1 MRINRSELAVP
12 GSRQELFEKASNS
25 ASDIIFLDLED
36 SVSLDDKKKARKN
49 VIEAINDID
58 WKKKTISVR
67 VNSYDTKFIEED
79 IKNLLKFT
87 SNRLDLLMFPK
98 VNNSAEV
105 MKLDKLVSE
114 YEISYKRKKKIGFEI
129 IIETTLGLINV
140 ESIAQAS
147 KRNEAIH
154 FGAGDFAA
162 SIGAKVTSIG
172 GVNDDYGVLQNK
184 KGNIRNYFINDMW
197 HYALFKILVTAH
209 AFGLRAIDC
218 PYGDFSDTKGFMS
231 LAQSSYTMGFDGK
244 MVIHPNQIDLANSI
258 YSPTEEEVEEA
269 QEILLQMKEAEK
281 KGKGAVAFKGKLLDI
296 VSIKQAT
303 NIVNMANK
311 IKMEK
316 IK

>member
-12 GSRQELFEKASNS
+12 GSRRELFEKASNS

-36 SVSLDDKKKARKN
+36 SVSLDDKNKARKN

-58 WKKKTISVR
+58 WKNKTISVR
-67 VNSYDTKFIEED
+67 VNSYDTKFIEDD
-79 IKNLLKFT
+79 IKELLKFT
-87 SNRLDLLMFPK
+87 SGKLDLIMFPK
-98 VNNSAEV
+98 VNNASEV
-105 MKLDKLVSE
+105 IKLDKLISE
-114 YEISYKRKKKIGFEI
+114 HEVRYKRKKRIGFELI
-129 IIETTLGLINV
+129 VETTLGLINI

-162 SIGAKVTSIG
+162 SIGAKITSIG
-172 GVNDDYGVLQNK
+172 GVNDNYGVLQNK
-184 KGNIRNYFINDMW
+184 KGKIRNFFINDMW

-218 PYGDFSDTKGFMS
+218 PYGDFSDTSGFEA
-231 LAQSSYTMGFDGK
+231 LAKSSYTMGFDGK
-244 MVIHPNQIDLANSI
+244 MVIHPDQIDLANSI
-258 YSPTEEEVEEA
+258 YSPTDEEVLEA
-269 QEILLQMKEAEK
+269 QEILVQMKEAEK

-303 NIVNMANK
+303 NIVKIAKK